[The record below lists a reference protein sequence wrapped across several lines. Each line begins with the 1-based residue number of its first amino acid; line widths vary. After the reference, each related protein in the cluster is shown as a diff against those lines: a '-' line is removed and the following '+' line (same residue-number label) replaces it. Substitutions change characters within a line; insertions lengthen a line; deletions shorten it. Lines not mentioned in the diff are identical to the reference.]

1 MRRHKLVILF
11 LVTPLILVSPLLAG
25 YQKLTVSVI
34 SERYQI
40 ETLSDLARTFGEKH
54 GIEVKI
60 VDHTADVQTLMSTL
74 FTREVDIIVGVPHD
88 WLPGLVRAGS
98 IHALNDYFD
107 PEEVDSFLSLATG
120 VWSLN
125 QELYGIPISIDTSL
139 LIVNE
144 SQVEQLP
151 RTWDALVNIAKTK
164 GFLFDAQTLEGI
176 WPFFSAYGVSE
187 GNLHEKTFQ
196 IAVAEAFEA
205 IGFVQELDKE
215 GIINV
220 EYARRPDAE
229 DFFRNE
235 EVGMIIGG
243 SWLLDDFSKEGLR
256 VKAVPIPRPAD
267 DKIPKPFSFVDA
279 IVLSGYSKNKKI
291 AADFIRETTLVGN
304 NFEKLWLGNFWA
316 PSRKDILEQPWWQS
330 TYPIAARI
338 ADQVEDSLPLPNM
351 YEAGY
356 SWEPVNRALSD
367 ILGNR
372 RTEDE
377 AVEVLEAAED
387 EVREDIKSFSFLR

>member
-1 MRRHKLVILF
+1 M
-11 LVTPLILVSPLLAG
+11 
-25 YQKLTVSVI
+25 I

-40 ETLSDLARTFGEKH
+40 ETLSDLARTFGEEH
-54 GIEVKI
+54 GVEVEI
-60 VDHTADVQTLMSTL
+60 VVHTADVQVLMSTL
-74 FTREVDIIVGVPHD
+74 FAGKVDIIVGVPHD
-88 WLPGLVRAGS
+88 WLPGLVRTGS
-98 IHALNDYFD
+98 IHPLNDYFD

-120 VWSLN
+120 AWSYD

-151 RTWDALVNIAKTK
+151 TTWHALENIARTR
-164 GFLFDAQTLEGI
+164 GFLFDAHTLEGM

-187 GNLHEKTFQ
+187 RNLHEKTFQ
-196 IAVAEAFEA
+196 IAVSEAFEG
-205 IGFVQELDKE
+205 IGFVQELDNE

-220 EYARRPDAE
+220 EQARRPDAE

-243 SWLLDDFSKEGLR
+243 SWLLEGFSKEGLR
-256 VKAVPIPRPAD
+256 VKVVPIPKLAD
-267 DKIPKPFSFVDA
+267 DKTPKPFSFVDA
-279 IVLSGYSKNKKI
+279 IVLSGYSQNKEI

-304 NFEKLWLGNFWA
+304 NFERLWLGNFWA

-330 TYPIAARI
+330 TYPIAAKI
-338 ADQVEDSLPLPNM
+338 GDQVKDSLPLPNM

-356 SWEPVNRALSD
+356 SWEPINRAISD
-367 ILGNR
+367 ILSSQK
-372 RTEDE
+372 TAAE
-377 AVEVLEAAED
+377 ALEAAEN
-387 EVREDIKSFSFLR
+387 EVKEEIKSFSSLR

>member
-25 YQKLTVSVI
+25 YQKLTVSII

-120 VWSLN
+120 AWSLN

-187 GNLHEKTFQ
+187 RNLHEKTFQ

-220 EYARRPDAE
+220 EHARRPDAE

-256 VKAVPIPRPAD
+256 VKAVPIPKPAD
-267 DKIPKPFSFVDA
+267 DKTPKPFSFVDA
-279 IVLSGYSKNKKI
+279 IVLNGYSKNKKI

-377 AVEVLEAAED
+377 AAEVLEAAED